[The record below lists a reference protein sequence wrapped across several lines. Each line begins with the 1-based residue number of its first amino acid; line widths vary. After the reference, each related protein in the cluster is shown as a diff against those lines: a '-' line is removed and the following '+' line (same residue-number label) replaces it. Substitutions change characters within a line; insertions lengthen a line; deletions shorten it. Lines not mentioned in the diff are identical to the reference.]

1 MIKSIKINF
10 MTFDLEYEIKITRKK
25 NKKNHKAQCLII

>member
-10 MTFDLEYEIKITRKK
+10 MTFDLEYEIKITSKKTRKITK
-25 NKKNHKAQCLII
+25 LNA